1 MPLGADYY
9 LSHGV
14 YPELWHG
21 IQGAWLPSLGNTGNT
36 IPDQVGNGAG
46 SAYGV
51 GGTANHQY
59 WAFNSSARGGRQL
72 VAQSDSYYS
81 YWLAPFRM
89 SRVRQCT
96 ISVWAT
102 AQSVVSETPIR
113 ANTGRNLITWGD
125 PVTMNAAWALQHN
138 NVFYQMWLDGGWRN
152 PGADTLWPLTL
163 THFALVWGP
172 GRVVTVYADGEVIIS
187 HTLSGSD
194 IAASNEPTHMIMGTG
209 YSGLCGGGWDD
220 LRCYSRAL
228 SKTEILMLAERP
240 GISYEITPRRMGF
253 SSTSDQSIL
262 VTGVAFTL
270 ALGQPTI
277 TTGAVDVTASG
288 IASALAIGQPTV
300 SADTTNISA
309 TGIAST
315 LAIGQP
321 TITTGAVS
329 ISATGITATL
339 ALGQPTISAGDVTA
353 SATGIAS
360 TLGIGQPVVTVG
372 DVAISVT
379 GIASALAIG
388 QPTITVG
395 LSVSV
400 TGIASTAAIGQ
411 PTVTTGAVTVSA
423 TGIASGLVLGQ
434 PTITTGALNV
444 SATGI
449 ASVLAVGQPT
459 VTVSAATISATGI
472 GSTLAIGQ
480 PTVTTG
486 AVTVS
491 ATGITST
498 LSLGQPTVAVAGS
511 GSSITVTGIASTLA
525 LGSPTVVVLRRADSL
540 WQASRQSTSVIVPRW
555 GEEL

>member
-1 MPLGADYY
+1 MQLGADYY

-14 YPELWHG
+14 YPELWSG
-21 IQGAWLPSLGNTGNT
+21 IQGAWLPSLGNTGAK
-36 IPDQVGNGAG
+36 IPNQVSGGAAAYVVNG
-46 SAYGV
+46 
-51 GGTANHQY
+51 TLNRHC
-59 WAFNSSARGGRQL
+59 WATNSSPRGGRQI
-72 VAQSDSYYS
+72 VAQGDGSGSYTF
-81 YWLAPFRM
+81 APFRM
-89 SRVRQCT
+89 SRVRQ
-96 ISVWAT
+96 AT
-102 AQSVVSETPIR
+102 VSLWVGARGVVYGNPT
-113 ANTGRNLITWGD
+113 ATQTGRYIFAWVDPNTWNTTWGLNQN
-125 PVTMNAAWALQHN
+125 NANGA
-138 NVFYQMWLDGGWRN
+138 MWLDGAWR
-152 PGADTLWPLTL
+152 GSTTTWPQTL
-163 THFALVWGP
+163 THYALVWGP
-172 GRVVTVYADGEVIIS
+172 GRLLTVYQDGVSIHS
-187 HTLSGSD
+187 HTMAGS
-194 IAASNEPTHMIMGTG
+194 APSSATETTHVALGI
-209 YSGLCGGGWDD
+209 GGGGVGGCAWDD
-220 LRCYSRAL
+220 LRTYSRAL
-228 SKTEILMLAERP
+228 TPSEIQILAQYP
-240 GISYEITPRRMGF
+240 GIAYETTPRRMGF
-253 SSTSDQSIL
+253 STTSGQTITP
-262 VTGVAFTL
+262 TGIASTL
-270 ALGQPTI
+270 ALGSPTV

-288 IASALAIGQPTV
+288 IASTLALGQPTV
-300 SADTTNISA
+300 SADATNVSV

-339 ALGQPTISAGDVTA
+339 AIGQPTISVGAVSI

-379 GIASALAIG
+379 GIASALALG

-400 TGIASTAAIGQ
+400 TGIASTAALGQ

-423 TGIASGLVLGQ
+423 TGIASSLAIGE
-434 PTITTGALNV
+434 PTITTGALTI

-449 ASVLAVGQPT
+449 SSVLAVGQPT
-459 VTVSAATISATGI
+459 VTTSAATISATGI

-491 ATGITST
+491 ATGIAST
-498 LSLGQPTVAVAGS
+498 LALGQPTVAVAGS
-511 GSSITVTGIASTLA
+511 GSSITVTGIASTIA
-525 LGSPTVVVLRRADSL
+525 LGSPSVVVLRRADSL